1 MTVQKIWFNDISKLS
16 QIKLKKSY
24 FETIEKIL
32 SESIKH
38 QKYNPNNLQIEDE
51 EPRIL
56 FLSVARKEVIANIFY
71 HGGNGLQNCLENLLI
86 QFYNEFGDADIGDL
100 IIKLDIVTQV
110 VTIDDC
116 NEDSKF
122 PLDWG
127 LEGIAFDDKYNLAIL
142 PEQIAYNYLL
152 SNKGELNI
160 NRTYYYLGNNPFEAT
175 KFFQVLRNK
184 NFKVHLFKTEGYQ
197 FENGKLNL
205 LYRGQKLH
213 NKFDQNDLEKSI
225 NLAANYL
232 ANAVLPSGRFD
243 YEFAVDTNRSLRD
256 YNLLRH
262 AGTTFSM
269 IEYYLAFSDKNI
281 LPSIERAMHF
291 MTRFFVPGIE
301 NPNTTCLL
309 ESGSIKLGGNG
320 LAALAISKY
329 IEVTK
334 DQKFTQYLK
343 KICQWI
349 LEQMNDDGSF
359 KGHVQYYPKGRYKN
373 MISEYYPGEV
383 IYGLMESYK
392 ILADENLVEAAFKI
406 AKWLI
411 NVRDIST
418 PIDKLPHDHWLL
430 YGLNELYRQR
440 QDFQFVEHS
449 TKICSAIIRSQNL
462 DVKYPDY
469 HGSYY
474 KGDPRS
480 TPAATRSEGLLAA
493 YQLISEFGND
503 QQVAEIILACAKR
516 TISFQL
522 RTQYTSLNT
531 IYLQYPKKALG
542 GFRTSINN
550 HEIRIDYVQHNL
562 SALIAMYKLLDSN

>member
-1 MTVQKIWFNDISKLS
+1 MNVKKIWFGDISELS
-16 QIKLKKSY
+16 QTKLKKND
-24 FETIEKIL
+24 FETIEQIL
-32 SESIKH
+32 SESIKY
-38 QKYNPNNLQIEDE
+38 QKYNPNNLQIKDE
-51 EPRIL
+51 APRIL
-56 FLSVARKEVIANIFY
+56 FLSVARKKIIANVFY
-71 HGGNGLQNCLENLLI
+71 HGDKGVQNCLENLLI
-86 QFYNEFGDADIGDL
+86 QFWKEFADANIEDL
-100 IIKLDIVTQV
+100 IVKLDIVTQV
-110 VTIDDC
+110 TTINDC
-116 NEDSKF
+116 NEDTKV

-127 LEGIAFDDKYNLAIL
+127 LDGIAFDHECNLAIL
-142 PEQIAYNYLL
+142 PEQIAYNYLIN
-152 SNKGELNI
+152 NKGEFLI
-160 NRTYYYLGNNPFEAT
+160 NRIYYYLGNNPFEST
-175 KFFQVLRNK
+175 KWFQVLRSK
-184 NFKVHLFKTEGYQ
+184 EFRIYLFRTEGYQ
-197 FENGKLNL
+197 FENSKLNP
-205 LYRGQKLH
+205 LYRGQKLY
-213 NKFDQNDLEKSI
+213 NKFDKDNLHKSI

-243 YEFAVDTNRSLRD
+243 YEFAVDANRSLRD

-262 AGTTFSM
+262 AGTAFSM
-269 IEYYLAFSDKNI
+269 IEYYLAFSDRSI
-281 LPSIERAMHF
+281 LPSVERAMHF
-291 MTRFFVPGIE
+291 MTRFFVSGIE

-329 IEVTK
+329 VEVTK
-334 DQKFTQYLK
+334 DQKFIVYLK

-392 ILADENLVEAAFKI
+392 ILADENLAEAAFKI

-418 PIDKLPHDHWLL
+418 PADKLPHDHWLL

-449 TKICSAIIRSQNL
+449 IKICSAITESQNL
-462 DVKYPDY
+462 SVKYPDY

-493 YQLISEFGND
+493 YKLVSEFGND
-503 QQVAEIILACAKR
+503 KKTADIILECAKR
-516 TISFQL
+516 TICFQL
-522 RTQYTSLNT
+522 RTQYTDINT
-531 IYLQYPKKALG
+531 IYLQYPEKALG

-562 SALIAMYKLLDSN
+562 SSLISMYKILN

>member
-1 MTVQKIWFNDISKLS
+1 MTTEKIWFDNLKDLS
-16 QIKLKKSY
+16 QTKLKKSD
-24 FETIEKIL
+24 FEIIEQIL

-38 QKYNPNNLQIEDE
+38 KRYNPSNLQIKDT
-51 EPRIL
+51 EPRVL
-56 FLSVARKEVIANIFY
+56 SLSVSQKGVVANVFY
-71 HGGNGLQNCLENLLI
+71 HGNKGLQNCLENLLI
-86 QFYNEFGDADIGDL
+86 QFCNEFGDVGISDL

-110 VTIDDC
+110 VTLDGC
-116 NEDSKF
+116 NEDSKI

-127 LEGIAFDDKYNLAIL
+127 LEGIAFDHECNLAIL
-142 PEQIAYNYLL
+142 PEQIAYNYLIN
-152 SNKGELNI
+152 NKGELLI
-160 NRTYYYLGNNPFEAT
+160 NRIYYYLGNNPFEAT
-175 KFFQVLRNK
+175 KFFQVLRSK
-184 NFKVHLFKTEGYQ
+184 NFKVYLFKTQGYQ
-197 FENGKLNL
+197 FENGKLTP
-205 LYRGQKLH
+205 LYRGQKLY
-213 NKFDQNDLEKSI
+213 NKFDKNDLKQSV

-243 YEFAVDTNRSLRD
+243 YEFAVDDNRSLRD

-269 IEYYLAFSDKNI
+269 IEYYLAFSDKKI

-329 IEVTK
+329 VEVTK
-334 DQKFTQYLK
+334 DQKFTEYLK
-343 KICQWI
+343 KICRWV
-349 LEQMNDDGSF
+349 LAQMNNDGSF

-373 MISEYYPGEV
+373 MVSEYYPGEV
-383 IYGLMESYK
+383 IYGLMEAYK

-430 YGLNELYRQR
+430 YGLNELYRKR

-449 TKICSAIIRSQNL
+449 TKICSAIIKSQNL

-493 YQLISEFGND
+493 YRLISEFGND
-503 QQVAEIILACAKR
+503 QKVAEIILECAKK

-531 IYLQYPKKALG
+531 IYLQYPGKALG

-562 SALIAMYKLLDSN
+562 SSLISMYKIL